1 MTTELSGALNSVP
14 TAVQRTGIVLQVG
27 PMMPAVQNAI
37 ASEFGALRLPDG
49 DARPEFIAEHADDV
63 IVAVT
68 SGKVGIDENLM
79 ASLPNLRAVINFGVG
94 YDTTDAG
101 QAKARGIAISNTPD
115 VLNDC
120 VADTA
125 VALLLDAFRR
135 TTEAD
140 RFVRR
145 GDWLN
150 GNFPLAARATGKRI
164 GIVGLGRI
172 GRAIATRLEGFRMV
186 ISYHNRSPLS
196 DVEYTYRPSLLE
208 LAEDS
213 DALIVA
219 TAGGPDSQ
227 GLISAEVLEALGPHG
242 YLVNIARGSV
252 VDQDALVRALVDGNL
267 AGAGLDVYADEPRI
281 PSELLELENV
291 VLLPHLA
298 SGTVETRNDMAELTL
313 ANLRSF
319 LTNGTLVTP
328 AS

>member
-1 MTTELSGALNSVP
+1 MTTEISGAHITVP
-14 TAVQRTGIVLQVG
+14 TTGESTGIVLQVG
-27 PMMPAVQNAI
+27 PLMPSVQDVITA
-37 ASEFGALRLPDG
+37 EFGALRLPDG
-49 DARPEFIAEHADDV
+49 AARSAFIAEHADDIV
-63 IVAVT
+63 VAVT
-68 SGKVGIDENLM
+68 SGKIGVDGALM
-79 ASLPNLRAVINFGVG
+79 AALPRLKVVINFGVG
-94 YDTTDAG
+94 YDTTDAD

-125 VALLLDAFRR
+125 VSLLLDAFRR

-186 ISYHNRSPLS
+186 VSYHNRSPLS
-196 DVEYTYRPSLLE
+196 DVEYTYRDSLLA
-208 LAEDS
+208 LADDS

-219 TAGGPDSQ
+219 AAGGPDSQ
-227 GLISAEVLEALGPHG
+227 GLISAEVLEALGPQG

-252 VDQDALVRALVDGNL
+252 IDQDALVRALASGQL
-267 AGAGLDVYADEPRI
+267 AGAGLDVYADEPRV
-281 PSELLELENV
+281 PAELLELENV

-298 SGTVETRNDMAELTL
+298 SGTVETRSDMADLTL

-319 LTNGTLVTP
+319 LTDGTLVTP
-328 AS
+328 VS

>member
-1 MTTELSGALNSVP
+1 MTTELSGAHNTVP
-14 TAVQRTGIVLQVG
+14 TPAESTGIVLQVG
-27 PMMPAVQNAI
+27 PLMPAVQDAI
-37 ASEFGALRLPDG
+37 AAEYGAVRLPDG
-49 DARPEFIAEHADDV
+49 DDRAAFIAEHADDIV
-63 IVAVT
+63 VAVT
-68 SGKVGIDENLM
+68 SGKVGVDGALM
-79 ASLPNLRAVINFGVG
+79 ASLPNLKAVINFGVG
-94 YDTTDAG
+94 YDTTDAD
-101 QAKARGIAISNTPD
+101 QARARGIAISNTPD

-125 VALLLDAFRR
+125 LSLLLDTFRR

-150 GNFPLAARATGKRI
+150 ANFPLAARATGKRI

-196 DVEYTYRPSLLE
+196 DVDYTYRDSLLE
-208 LAEDS
+208 LAADS

-219 TAGGPDSQ
+219 AAGGPDSH
-227 GLISAEVLEALGPHG
+227 GLISAEVLEALGPQG

-252 VDQDALVRALVDGNL
+252 VDQDALIEALTSGKL
-267 AGAGLDVYADEPRI
+267 AGAGLDVYADEPRV
-281 PSELLELENV
+281 PTELLELENV

-298 SGTVETRNDMAELTL
+298 SGTVETRNDMADLTL

-319 LTNGTLVTP
+319 LADGTLVTP
-328 AS
+328 VQ